1 MEKGTGKG
9 KDTTKYT
16 YQGKDQGKA
25 KSRPR

>member
-1 MEKGTGKG
+1 MEEGTGKG
-9 KDTTKYT
+9 KDTTIDA

>member
-16 YQGKDQGKA
+16 Y
-25 KSRPR
+25 